1 MHILKQ
7 EKQSDDAANPFFS
20 ELFAKRS
27 GTDDREQQWRKAIAH
42 VGGGLEP
49 MRFPVYESLFL
60 INTQS
65 QKLLHLLEETS
76 QRYDVFDEQ
85 LPFFRSMIQ
94 CVRAGASQEIV
105 SLMNDVEITEEWLFE
120 RLRLN
125 EQEKLQERD

>member
-1 MHILKQ
+1 MQTLKQ
-7 EKQSDDAANPFFS
+7 KKQSEDATNPFFS
-20 ELFAKRS
+20 DLFAKCS

-42 VGGGLEP
+42 AGGGLEP
-49 MRFPVYESLFL
+49 IRFPIYECLFL

-65 QKLLHLLEETS
+65 QKLLNLLEETS
-76 QRYDVFDEQ
+76 QRYGVFEEQ

-105 SLMNDVEITEEWLFE
+105 SFMNDVEITEEWLFE

-125 EQEKLQERD
+125 EEEQLQERD

>member
-1 MHILKQ
+1 MQTLKQ
-7 EKQSDDAANPFFS
+7 KKQSEDATNPFFS
-20 ELFAKRS
+20 DLFAKCS
-27 GTDDREQQWRKAIAH
+27 GTDDREQEWRKAIVH

-76 QRYDVFDEQ
+76 RRYDVFDEQ

-105 SLMNDVEITEEWLFE
+105 SLMNDVEVTEEWLFE
-120 RLRLN
+120 RLRLS

>member
-1 MHILKQ
+1 MQTLKQ
-7 EKQSDDAANPFFS
+7 KKQSEDATNPFFS
-20 ELFAKRS
+20 DLFAKCS
-27 GTDDREQQWRKAIAH
+27 GTDDREQQWRKTIAH

-49 MRFPVYESLFL
+49 MRFPVYEPLFL

-65 QKLLHLLEETS
+65 QKLLDLLEETS
-76 QRYDVFDEQ
+76 HRYGLFDEQ

-105 SLMNDVEITEEWLFE
+105 SLMNDVETTEEWLFE
-120 RLRLN
+120 QLRLS

>member
-1 MHILKQ
+1 MQTLKQ
-7 EKQSDDAANPFFS
+7 KKKSGDATNPFFS
-20 ELFAKRS
+20 DLFAKCS
-27 GTDDREQQWRKAIAH
+27 GTDDREQEWRKAIVH

-60 INTQS
+60 INSQS

-76 QRYDVFDEQ
+76 RRYDVFDEQ

-105 SLMNDVEITEEWLFE
+105 SLMNDVEVTEEWLFE
-120 RLRLN
+120 RLRLS